1 MTLSQEMLN
10 PVYAYIEAHRAD
22 IMAMWKDFVDT
33 RSDATMKD
41 RADVFAKKLGAALE
55 DADRNEVFGEFPFP
69 AFIDLFFDV
78 AFLTYPKEHDS
89 GESGTERADVDG
101 ENVHPV
107 GDDALD

>member
-1 MTLSQEMLN
+1 MKLSQEMLN

-55 DADRNEVFGEFPFP
+55 EIGCKACASM
-69 AFIDLFFDV
+69 AF
-78 AFLTYPKEHDS
+78 
-89 GESGTERADVDG
+89 
-101 ENVHPV
+101 
-107 GDDALD
+107 